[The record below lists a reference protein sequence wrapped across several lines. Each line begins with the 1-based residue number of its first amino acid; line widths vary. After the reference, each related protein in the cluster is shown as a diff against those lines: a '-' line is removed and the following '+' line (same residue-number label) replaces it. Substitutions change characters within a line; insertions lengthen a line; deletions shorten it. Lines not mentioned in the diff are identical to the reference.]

1 MHTDLPTTYMKQKKY
16 TMENTEK
23 NNIKNENEES
33 VDEFISASKG
43 IYITSLWVA
52 IRKKVERLRIA
63 FSEGKGITCCIY
75 RIMSSTPSH
84 LIASTVSHI
93 KI

>member
-1 MHTDLPTTYMKQKKY
+1 MEMKNQW
-16 TMENTEK
+16 MN
-23 NNIKNENEES
+23 S
-33 VDEFISASKG
+33 FPR
-43 IYITSLWVA
+43 VA
-52 IRKKVERLRIA
+52 IRKKDERLRIA